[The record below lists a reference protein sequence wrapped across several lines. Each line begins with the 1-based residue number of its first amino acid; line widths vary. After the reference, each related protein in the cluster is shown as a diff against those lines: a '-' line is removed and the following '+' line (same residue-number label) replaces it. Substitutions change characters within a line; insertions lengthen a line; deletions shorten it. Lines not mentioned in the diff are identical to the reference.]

1 MVPNQWLLEQI
12 EKGNIR
18 SGLIMKMPKNTFFNE
33 ERAEINM
40 MDLPEMASTPVGP
53 EGPQRR
59 ELAVVEGKLTI
70 LVVRVVARDSETTR
84 SEEDLANSVFGTNGQ
99 AVNMKSQYDSCS
111 HGKLN
116 FERADSRDSYYYS
129 NSNRKIRN
137 GVTTVY
143 VDIST
148 GQGDSVMRNAVTAK
162 LNQEFDVSKPNQ
174 LADLVMYCLPPGTF
188 SGVAYA
194 YIDSW
199 NSIYNDEWCSKLS
212 AQMHEVGHNLNL
224 GHRYV
229 QSENDF
235 FCPYTIAFLLM

>member
-1 MVPNQWLLEQI
+1 
-12 EKGNIR
+12 
-18 SGLIMKMPKNTFFNE
+18 
-33 ERAEINM
+33 
-40 MDLPEMASTPVGP
+40 
-53 EGPQRR
+53 
-59 ELAVVEGKLTI
+59 
-70 LVVRVVARDSETTR
+70 
-84 SEEDLANSVFGTNGQ
+84 
-99 AVNMKSQYDSCS
+99 
-111 HGKLN
+111 
-116 FERADSRDSYYYS
+116 
-129 NSNRKIRN
+129 
-137 GVTTVY
+137 
-143 VDIST
+143 
-148 GQGDSVMRNAVTAK
+148 MRNAVTAK
-162 LNQEFDVSKPNQ
+162 LNSEFDVSKPNQ